1 MPSLSEISYNRDE
14 CISAVREYYNFLVG
28 MYLDEA
34 EVVEPPPGGWPS
46 ITTATMAPLGKTD
59 EVVSLLRH
67 LPYIREKNDDM
78 YNVQTAAWCYFTNW
92 EADASLLIRD
102 SSCVESVKIST
113 ESASLYE
120 ILPPHVVSITKSP
133 RDWTTLL
140 IDTELGIGLWYECP
154 GEVRDWPL
162 REKVLEDPYDYE
174 EDEEQAEWRGEC
186 GAWSIPDFFEVLKDQ
201 FRELK
206 FVPKSPRAVVDVY
219 ISEGVAFPDMIE
231 MLQGIYREHGWP
243 DMEKYRKKDCLKAV
257 QKALKERYPR
267 LADSDWVEEE

>member
-1 MPSLSEISYNRDE
+1 MPLGQHGLADKPASALLGGPHEEMVNSGRTLTP
-14 CISAVREYYNFLVG
+14 ISAIVCSKFTFWIFCFL
-28 MYLDEA
+28 
-34 EVVEPPPGGWPS
+34 
-46 ITTATMAPLGKTD
+46 
-59 EVVSLLRH
+59 
-67 LPYIREKNDDM
+67 
-78 YNVQTAAWCYFTNW
+78 
-92 EADASLLIRD
+92 
-102 SSCVESVKIST
+102 
-113 ESASLYE
+113 

-140 IDTELGIGLWYECP
+140 IDTELGVGLWYEYP

-162 REKVLEDPYDYE
+162 REKVLGDPYDYE

-201 FRELK
+201 FRKLK
-206 FVPKSPRAVVDVY
+206 FVPKSPCAVVDVY